1 MTKPILE
8 ECIYNICFQ
17 YLTAQKVVLLV
28 PEIYY
33 SKWMAEQMM
42 IWGNYARGEKGGLK
56 LTDQEGGALVSV
68 AREGEESKN
77 AQLNFVFQEVS
88 SHM

>member
-1 MTKPILE
+1 MAKPILE

-33 SKWMAEQMM
+33 SKWMTKKMM
-42 IWGNYARGEKGGLK
+42 IWVNYARGEKGRLE

-68 AREGEESKN
+68 AREGEESEN
-77 AQLNFVFQEVS
+77 AQLNCICQEVS